1 MRIHNYTFM
10 IFRQLASWHYTAYTS
25 STQVSQNYIRPTK
38 KLNHIFCSNKKQQ
51 IRFQQVRWRTVSP
64 QSPLGEFDLSLI
76 LNIKKNNICV
86 KLVVLRVCCASF
98 EIRKRHR
105 HFHLQFWSLFYAR
118 FLTVIYTRYCIKS
131 AKWLNCKT
139 LWCFPFIL
147 SCWKLVSCRPTAK
160 NSFMSPIANYKP
172 LISSASGIGPLHA
185 YMNTIHSQISQRGAA
200 NLVCNLDATTHSDDA
215 SGWLW
220 HNERALN
227 TPAAGCVTGTISR
240 PSDLFPHRDRQDWN
254 TSPSLSFFFSSGRFQ
269 AHYWILNQRGLSGT
283 LLNLCIYSFLSPKRG
298 LAVRVAR
305 GNHIW
310 GIFLHGWHST

>member
-51 IRFQQVRWRTVSP
+51 IRFQQACWVRWRTVSP

-105 HFHLQFWSLFYAR
+105 HFHLQFWSLFYGR

-131 AKWLNCKT
+131 AK
-139 LWCFPFIL
+139 
-147 SCWKLVSCRPTAK
+147 
-160 NSFMSPIANYKP
+160 
-172 LISSASGIGPLHA
+172 
-185 YMNTIHSQISQRGAA
+185 
-200 NLVCNLDATTHSDDA
+200 
-215 SGWLW
+215 
-220 HNERALN
+220 
-227 TPAAGCVTGTISR
+227 
-240 PSDLFPHRDRQDWN
+240 
-254 TSPSLSFFFSSGRFQ
+254 
-269 AHYWILNQRGLSGT
+269 
-283 LLNLCIYSFLSPKRG
+283 
-298 LAVRVAR
+298 
-305 GNHIW
+305 
-310 GIFLHGWHST
+310 